1 MTTIDRFAVLLS
13 LISILAVALIAGLV
27 FENMAHLEDEFA
39 YIWQSKVIA
48 GGDLTLPSPEF
59 SSSFLV
65 PFVVDYQGQRF
76 GKYPLGWPVALSL
89 GERFG
94 LRDWVNPIL
103 AGIAIWL
110 NYRLAK
116 RLFGEKVGLLAAALM
131 VTSPL
136 FLIQAGSLL
145 SHLWGLV
152 LGTAFTLFWIDALEK
167 DKGERDWFRASV
179 AGLCLGLLGLTRPL
193 TMIAFAIPFGISG
206 LILIINGGKRRCR
219 KILLVGG
226 ITLCLISLHFVW
238 QWALTGSFTT
248 NPYTLWWPYDK
259 VGFGLGYGV
268 TEQGHSLLQGRRN
281 TKHSLRAGLGDL
293 FGWGKLSWIFLPFG
307 LFAAR
312 KSRGTPLFLGIL
324 ISLVGLYTAYWVGS
338 WLYGPRY
345 YFEALPGLTILSA
358 VGVFWLAGWPI
369 VSGQQGINQSGWR
382 RTRLGLIAGLTAV
395 LVFVNLYFYIPTR
408 MQGLKGLYTIERS
421 DLSVF
426 TSLEA
431 HGLTPALVIVHTDP
445 WMSYGSLLELES
457 PALDSPFIFAWSIG
471 PRTDQALADHF
482 DEVRTIYHYYPEIEP
497 AKLYTY
503 PALGYL
509 GE

>member
-13 LISILAVALIAGLV
+13 LISVLGAALIAGLV

-48 GGDLTLPSPEF
+48 GGDLALSSPEF
-59 SSSFLV
+59 PSSFLV
-65 PFVVDYQGQRF
+65 PFVVDFQGQRF
-76 GKYPLGWPVALSL
+76 GKYPLGWPAALSL

-103 AGIAIWL
+103 AGIAVWL
-110 NYRLAK
+110 NYRLGK
-116 RLFGEKVGLLAAALM
+116 RLFNEKIGLLASAFI
-131 VTSPL
+131 VSSPL
-136 FLIQAGSLL
+136 FLMHAGSLL

-152 LGTAFTLFWIDALEK
+152 LGTAFTLFWIDTLDK
-167 DKGERDWFRASV
+167 DEEQWEWLKAAA
-179 AGLCLGLLGLTRPL
+179 AGLCLGVLGLTRPL
-193 TMIAFAIPFGISG
+193 TMIAFVIPFGIHG
-206 LILIINGGKRRCR
+206 LGSMIRGTRRQR
-219 KILLVGG
+219 EKIMLVGG
-226 ITLCLISLHFVW
+226 IILCLLPLHFVW
-238 QWALTGSFTT
+238 QRVLTGSFTT

-259 VGFGLGYGV
+259 VGFGPGYGV
-268 TEQGHSLLQGRRN
+268 TELGHSLLQGWRN
-281 TKHSLRAGLGDL
+281 TKHSLRAGLGDM

-312 KSRGTPLFLGIL
+312 KSRGTLLFLGIL

-369 VSGQQGINQSGWR
+369 ENGLQGLNQIGLR
-382 RTRLGLIAGLTAV
+382 RIRRGLIAGLTA
-395 LVFVNLYFYIPTR
+395 LLIFVNLYFYIPAR

-421 DLSVF
+421 DLLVF
-426 TSLEA
+426 TSPEA
-431 HGLTPALVIVHTDP
+431 HALTPALVIVHTDP

-471 PRTDQALADHF
+471 PRTDQALADHYR
-482 DEVRTIYHYYPEIEP
+482 ETRNVYHYYPEVEP
-497 AKLYTY
+497 AKLYTH
-503 PALGYL
+503 PILGY
-509 GE
+509 

>member
-13 LISILAVALIAGLV
+13 LISVLGAALIAGLV

-76 GKYPLGWPVALSL
+76 GKYPLGWSAALSL

-103 AGIAIWL
+103 AGIAVWL
-110 NYRLAK
+110 NYRLGK
-116 RLFGEKVGLLAAALM
+116 RLFNEKIGLLASTLL
-131 VTSPL
+131 VSSPL

-145 SHLWGLV
+145 SHLWSLV
-152 LGTAFTLFWIDALEK
+152 LGTAFTLFWIDTL
-167 DKGERDWFRASV
+167 DKEEEQWDWLKAAT
-179 AGLCLGLLGLTRPL
+179 AGLCLGVLGLTRPL
-193 TMIAFAIPFGISG
+193 TMIAFVIPFGIHG
-206 LILIINGGKRRCR
+206 LVSMIRGTRRQREKII
-219 KILLVGG
+219 LVGG
-226 ITLCLISLHFVW
+226 IILCLLPLHFLW
-238 QWALTGSFTT
+238 QRALTGSFTT

-259 VGFGLGYGV
+259 VGFGPGYGV
-268 TEQGHSLLQGRRN
+268 TELGHSLLQGWRN

-312 KSRGTPLFLGIL
+312 KSRGTLLFLGIL

-369 VSGQQGINQSGWR
+369 ENDLQEINQIGWR
-382 RTRLGLIAGLTAV
+382 RTRRGLIAGLTAV
-395 LVFVNLYFYIPTR
+395 LIFVNLYFYIPAR

-421 DLSVF
+421 DLTVF
-426 TSLEA
+426 TSPEA
-431 HGLTPALVIVHTDP
+431 HALTPALVIVHTDP

-457 PALDSPFIFAWSIG
+457 SALESPFIFAWSIG
-471 PRTDQALADHF
+471 LRTDQALADHYS
-482 DEVRTIYHYYPEIEP
+482 EVRNIYHYYPEVEP
-497 AKLYTY
+497 AKLYTH
-503 PALGYL
+503 PVLGYR
-509 GE
+509 